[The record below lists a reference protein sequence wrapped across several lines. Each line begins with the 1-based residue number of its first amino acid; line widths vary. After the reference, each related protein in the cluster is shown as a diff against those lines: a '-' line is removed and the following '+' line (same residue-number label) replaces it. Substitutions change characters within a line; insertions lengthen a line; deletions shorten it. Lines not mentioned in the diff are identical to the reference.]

1 MSKLHILS
9 SALIT
14 GFLIFGNPEAD
25 AQTAPSK
32 PTGKPKTESAAKGG
46 KGTPDKSKP
55 SVAAKPSQTAVSS
68 AFNPKT
74 VGRPPGQYAIKVIF
88 KGLQNVSVYLAD
100 NFGDKQ
106 YFRDTCKLDANGVG
120 TFTGSP
126 KLQRGM
132 YMIVFP
138 RLDGY
143 YELPITDDQT
153 FTFEADTTFDETS
166 VVVSGSL
173 ENEAFVSYQK
183 VRAMNGKIR
192 YQLDLEMKKA
202 KSGNNDTLFRSLKSQ
217 RDTLDAQDIRF
228 REAYMTANP
237 QHFLT
242 KLFRAFQAIKIPDN
256 PNPQDSMYEYRY
268 FRNHY
273 WDNVDFSESG
283 LIRAPQGLLT
293 AKLNDY
299 IDKVSFQDP
308 DSLVQAVDQSIGKT
322 IPYTETQKYFIQYLT
337 NKFQDRKIMC
347 QDNVTIHL
355 INKYYCTGDAW
366 WYDDTTGKRKMCEE
380 SRKAVPTMCGK
391 MAPDLNMADT
401 AGKMHRLYENLGKFT
416 IIFFYDPTCG
426 HCKEVMPVVNAVFQ
440 KHKTNGIRVYAV
452 STENQYDE
460 WRKMMRN
467 RPELSEWV
475 NVCRVDRYYPWPLNK
490 LDYNIVANPT
500 IFIVDENGKIIGKK
514 IHEDQLEF
522 FIESLLFEKG
532 LIKTKPVPPKETKD
546 VKPESGNSPS
556 GGSNG

>member
-14 GFLIFGNPEAD
+14 GFLIFGNPKAD

-32 PTGKPKTESAAKGG
+32 PNSKPKTESAAKGG
-46 KGTPDKSKP
+46 KGAPDKSKP
-55 SVAAKPSQTAVSS
+55 SVAAKPGQTAVSP
-68 AFNPKT
+68 AFNAKT
-74 VGRPPGQYAIKVIF
+74 VGRPPGQYAIKV
-88 KGLQNVSVYLAD
+88 KLRGYQNVSVYLAD

-126 KLQRGM
+126 RLQRGM

-153 FTFEADTTFDETS
+153 FTFEADTTMDETT
-166 VVVSGSL
+166 VVVTGSA
-173 ENEAFVSYQK
+173 ENETFVSYQK
-183 VRAMNGKIR
+183 VRALNGKKR
-192 YQLDLEMKKA
+192 YQLDLDMKKA
-202 KSGNNDTLFRSLKSQ
+202 KAEANDPLYASLKVQ

-228 REAYMTANP
+228 REAYMSANP

-256 PNPQDSMYEYRY
+256 PNPKDSMYEYRY

-308 DSLVQAVDQSIGKT
+308 DSLVQAVDLAIGKT
-322 IPYTETQKYFIQYLT
+322 VPYTETQKYFIQYLT

-355 INKYYCTGDAW
+355 INKYYCMGDAW

-440 KHKTNGIRVYAV
+440 KHKANGIRVYAV

-546 VKPESGNSPS
+546 VKPESGNDPS
-556 GGSNG
+556 AGSNG